1 MKAKDIMRKNVVTIS
16 PLATVKELADLL
28 TKHRITGV
36 PVVDSH
42 GGLMGVVSQTDIVRK
57 ETRREE
63 ETLDFYRDVMPL
75 LESVSRRPE
84 EATVFDLMTPAV
96 LSADEETPVGDL
108 ARQMLARK
116 IHRLPVTREKRLV
129 GIVSTV
135 DILRAFVE
143 MEELRPIDGAGRL

>member
-1 MKAKDIMRKNVVTIS
+1 MKAKDIMRKTVVTVS

-28 TKHRITGV
+28 TKYKITGV

-57 ETRREE
+57 EARRGEDS
-63 ETLDFYRDVMPL
+63 LDFYRDVMPL
-75 LESVSRRPE
+75 FGSPSREQE

-108 ARQMLARK
+108 ARQMLARR
-116 IHRLPVTREKRLV
+116 IHRLPITKEKRLV
-129 GIVSTV
+129 GIVSTM

-143 MEELRPIDGAGRL
+143 MEEFRSKNEAG